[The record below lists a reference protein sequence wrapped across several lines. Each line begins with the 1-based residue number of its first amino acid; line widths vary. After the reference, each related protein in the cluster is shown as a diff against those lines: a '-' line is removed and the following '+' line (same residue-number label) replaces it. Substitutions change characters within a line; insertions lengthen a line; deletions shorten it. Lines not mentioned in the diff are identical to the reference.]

1 MAARYDLITMGRVS
15 MDLFS
20 QNVGAPFVEIEGFTT
35 SVGGTPTN
43 IGIGASRLGLKV
55 AILTAVG
62 DDLVGRFVRNY
73 LENEGVETRYIPEK
87 EGTKTGLALLGI
99 EPPDKFPLVF
109 YRDNPADIHIDI
121 DDVRAIPLNE
131 SRALLLSGTG
141 LSRGSRREATL
152 YAIDQARQG
161 GVTIFL
167 DLDMRPDQWQHPKA
181 FGLNLRSVLPLVDVV
196 IGTEEEYYAA
206 LMPDPE
212 SVMNG
217 KQLTAGHYYQLEA
230 PILSTLERSTGE
242 RVMVLKRGSD
252 GVRLFT
258 KQGEITDVP
267 GFPVKVLNTVGAG
280 DAFASGLIYG
290 RLKGWDWYKSAR
302 MGNASGAIV
311 VTRHGCAAA
320 MPYEGEVFAFIE
332 EHGGF

>member
-20 QNVGAPFVEIEGFTT
+20 QNVGAPFIEIEGFAT

-43 IGIGASRLGLKV
+43 IAVGASRLGLNV

-87 EGTKTGLALLGI
+87 EGTSTGLALLGI

-109 YRDNPADIHIDI
+109 YRDNPADIYVDI
-121 DDVRAIPLNE
+121 DDVRAIPLKE

-141 LSRGSRREATL
+141 LSRGPRREATL
-152 YAIDQARQG
+152 FALEQARQG

-167 DLDMRPDQWQHPKA
+167 DLDMRPNQWRHPRA
-181 FGLNLRSVLPLVDVV
+181 FGLNLRPVLSLADVV
-196 IGTEEEYYAA
+196 IGTEEEFYAA

-217 KQLTAGHYYQLEA
+217 DQLTAGQYQQLETS
-230 PILSTLERSTGE
+230 ILSTLERSSGE
-242 RVMVLKRGSD
+242 KVMILKRGAK
-252 GVRLFT
+252 GVRFIT
-258 KQGEITDVP
+258 RQGEITDVP
-267 GFPVKVLNTVGAG
+267 GFPVKILNTVGAG

-290 RLKGWDWYKSAR
+290 RLQGWDWYRSVR
-302 MGNASGAIV
+302 MSNACGAIV

-320 MPYEGEVFAFIE
+320 MPYDDEVLAFIE
-332 EHGGF
+332 TNGGF